1 MKKLKKNKSN
11 FKIKIISGSWKGK
24 SISFPNKQDL
34 RPTKNQIRETLFNWL
49 QNEVEHSICLD
60 LFAGSGALG
69 FEAMSRGAKKVY
81 MVDNDIDVINC
92 LKIQVELLNAEN
104 ILLYNL
110 SAENFIQYLKEK
122 IDIIFLDPPFS
133 KNLINSTLSI
143 LHKMDNLRDKCK
155 IYIELPFSKNV
166 EKSICIPD
174 NWELLRIKKT
184 GDVSYLLFQYNQP
197 MI

>member
-1 MKKLKKNKSN
+1 MKKIKKNKSN
-11 FKIKIISGSWKGK
+11 IKIKIISGSWKGK